1 MMIMLKILL
10 KSRLLSLWASLSK
23 SSNKK
28 RKGATGAALGVVFA
42 ILGIYMIG
50 VFSMLFYGMSVTLKE
65 SGEEWAVITLGT
77 IVASSFC
84 LIGSIF
90 TTKTQ
95 IFESRDNDLLLS
107 MPIKPKYILAS
118 RILVLLV
125 INFGLE
131 SIIMLPCLVTYGIVC
146 GYNAIGFIFALL
158 TFLLIPF
165 LVLAVSAILAWII
178 SYISSRLKNKNLV
191 TTVLYLIFFGA
202 YMYFC
207 FGISN
212 EEMININVDAFRNTF
227 IFYYVGNSIANG
239 NALHF
244 LYFALSAIIPS
255 LLTFWLI
262 SHSFI
267 KIITTKKSAV
277 KIKYKEKTQKSNTPF
292 ASLVKK
298 ELRKFFTTSM
308 YMLNSGMGV
317 IMLLIISVLVSI
329 KAPDMLN
336 AIEVQFSDAT
346 QAVPLDLVKGLIP
359 VCIAIASTFI
369 LSTCMVSTPS
379 ISLENKSL
387 WILQTLPIKPSTILF
402 AKITAHII
410 ICVPVSI
417 ISVIIPCIAFKVD
430 LLSTALVL
438 LATASMGVFT
448 AYFGMFLGLKFPK
461 FDWVNETV
469 AVKQGMAVFG
479 SMFGSM
485 LYALILSVIGFLV
498 AMINPQ
504 LGIVAVFS
512 PSAILCTLFHLYFK
526 GKAEKDFNK
535 LKDK

>member
-1 MMIMLKILL
+1 MLKILL

-23 SSNKK
+23 STNKK
-28 RKGATGAALGVVFA
+28 RKGITGAALAVVFVF
-42 ILGIYMIG
+42 LGIYMLG
-50 VFSMLFYGMSVTLKE
+50 VFSALFYEMSITFKG

-131 SIIMLPCLVTYGIVC
+131 SVVMLPCLVVYGIAC
-146 GYNAIGFIFALL
+146 GYTLVGGILALL
-158 TFLLIPF
+158 TYILIPF

-178 SYISSRLKNKNLV
+178 SYISSKLKNKNLV
-191 TTVLYLIFFGA
+191 STVLYLICFGA

-207 FGISN
+207 FGVSN
-212 EEMININVDAFRNTF
+212 EEMININPDIFRNTF

-239 NALHF
+239 NLLHF
-244 LYFALSAIIPS
+244 LYFALAAIIPS
-255 LLTFWLI
+255 VITFVLI
-262 SHSFI
+262 NRSFI
-267 KIITTKKSAV
+267 KIITTKKSSV
-277 KIKYKEKTQKSNTPF
+277 KIEYKEKAQKTSTPF
-292 ASLVKK
+292 MALTKK
-298 ELRKFFTTSM
+298 ELRRFFATSM
-308 YMLNSGMGV
+308 YMLNSGIGV
-317 IMLLIISVLVSI
+317 IMLLIVSVAISI
-329 KAPDMLN
+329 KAPDLLN
-336 AIEVQFSDAT
+336 SIETQFSDVT
-346 QAVPLDLVKGLIP
+346 QAVPVDLVKGLIP
-359 VCIAIASTFI
+359 VALAIMSTFI

-387 WILQTLPIKPSTILF
+387 WILQSLPIKPSTILF
-402 AKITAHII
+402 AKITAHVI

-417 ISVIIPCIAFKVD
+417 IAMIIPCIAFKVSI
-430 LLSTALVL
+430 LNTILVL
-438 LATASMGVFT
+438 IATASMGFFT
-448 AYFGMFLGLKFPK
+448 AYFGMYLGLKFPK
-461 FDWVNETV
+461 FDWINETV

-485 LYALILSVIGFLV
+485 LYALILSAIGFIV
-498 AMINPQ
+498 GAINPS
-504 LGIVAVFS
+504 LGIVAIIISSV
-512 PSAILCTLFHLYFK
+512 ILCTLLHLYFK
-526 GKAEKDFNK
+526 NKASKVFEK